1 MAHEKHPEEIL
12 NPDGAMENVK
22 ALLQVVNHLDA
33 DIDKGQTEPLLFH
46 GLIITIPTLLGLAT
60 ELALKALHMR
70 EVATAPKFHD
80 LIELFDQS
88 AGRHKAP
95 PRKKDARGAASPP
108 PATVGIPRHSRRA
121 PSKPNPVRGMAIPAR
136 TLPSIRRDFS
146 VEGSA
151 VGDHRHV
158 RRTHTAPLNSVRPT
172 RPTPNTLRDAE
183 HNLRFLPT
191 LNEHVDLKHDES
203 ADAISGASEAGTEP
217 VWALLTVIF
226 SLTFRT
232 VRTVVRRMV
241 RETRGGPAAVIAARL
256 LPARRVS
263 KHHPVRTG
271 DGGRAH

>member
-1 MAHEKHPEEIL
+1 
-12 NPDGAMENVK
+12 
-22 ALLQVVNHLDA
+22 
-33 DIDKGQTEPLLFH
+33 
-46 GLIITIPTLLGLAT
+46 
-60 ELALKALHMR
+60 MR

-95 PRKKDARGAASPP
+95 PPKKDARGAASPP

-172 RPTPNTLRDAE
+172 RPTNTLRDAE